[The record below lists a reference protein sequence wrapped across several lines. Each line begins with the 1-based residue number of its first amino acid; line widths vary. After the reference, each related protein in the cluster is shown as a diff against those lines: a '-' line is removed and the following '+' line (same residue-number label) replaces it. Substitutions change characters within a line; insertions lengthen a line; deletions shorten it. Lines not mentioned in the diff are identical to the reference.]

1 MALSELE
8 SQKKSVVL
16 AVCESFSIL
25 QTQLESFQIDQS
37 NMERD
42 DGSEAMERFAATSK
56 VLWAE
61 NERLNNEVKHVERDE
76 SLVTEERNE
85 LESSISEQTSEMEQ
99 VRDTASTQLNV
110 VNEEIEELK
119 KLLAEKEA
127 VASELTVQV
136 AEQEASIHRVRTK
149 FSRQLNKIY
158 KKEATVNENRNEWE
172 TEKSAYDQ
180 MKEEHEATVKSHS
193 EALLAHEDMMSR
205 LQHEIDSSQ
214 SMEKVIQKEIQ
225 FDNSSLD
232 DDTNTNDDVNNE
244 EMAKVQAQVVEC
256 EAAVDEANQVL
267 VLATGIISG
276 LKEEIR
282 DIDTQI
288 PSLEE
293 AKKSAAVKRDFRAA
307 GKAAK
312 QIKEMMARKE
322 TCEEE
327 LEFEAADRLKAAQ
340 DSLQEVDQALTKQ
353 QAIAHEQEKKHGIGC
368 MARLAKK
375 IKRIEQKRIDSNPEN
390 TDDSCITV
398 TSVGMW
404 VLSEEIS
411 ALKMEGEA
419 LGDKFGGWEAIMEQ
433 VEDFVEED
441 TEEEGSQDSIEEEI
455 VVEEEEQMEEE
466 MDERIEE
473 EEETENVVV
482 DAADVEE
489 TRQEAVEKF
498 KELSFSLQNAE
509 KDLEDA
515 VAEEDFEKAAELDEI
530 LQQVQNKIEALGLS
544 SKDLEALDNV
554 ANHDEEM
561 IQPVQDDAPIQDAHV
576 EEEVPTNNTEEIEVD
591 AQEDD
596 TMDDGVVVDVEEATV
611 PIDS

>member
-1 MALSELE
+1 
-8 SQKKSVVL
+8 
-16 AVCESFSIL
+16 
-25 QTQLESFQIDQS
+25 
-37 NMERD
+37 
-42 DGSEAMERFAATSK
+42 MERFAATSK

-76 SLVTEERNE
+76 SLVKEERNE

-99 VRDTASTQLNV
+99 TRDMASTQLNV

-180 MKEEHEATVKSHS
+180 MKEEHEAMVKSHS

-214 SMEKVIQKEIQ
+214 SMEKVIRKEIQ

-232 DDTNTNDDVNNE
+232 DDDANTNDDVNNE
-244 EMAKVQAQVVEC
+244 EMANVQAQVVEC
-256 EAAVDEANQVL
+256 EAAVDEANQ
-267 VLATGIISG
+267 
-276 LKEEIR
+276 
-282 DIDTQI
+282 
-288 PSLEE
+288 
-293 AKKSAAVKRDFRAA
+293 
-307 GKAAK
+307 
-312 QIKEMMARKE
+312 
-322 TCEEE
+322 
-327 LEFEAADRLKAAQ
+327 
-340 DSLQEVDQALTKQ
+340 DSLQEADQALAKQ
-353 QAIAHEQEKKHGIGC
+353 QAIAHEQEKKHGIAC

-375 IKRIEQKRIDSNPEN
+375 IKRLEQKRIDSNPEN

-411 ALKMEGEA
+411 ALGVEGEA
-419 LGDKFGGWEAIMEQ
+419 LGDKFGGWKAIMEQ
-433 VEDFVEED
+433 VEDFVDED

-455 VVEEEEQMEEE
+455 VVKEEEQTEEE
-466 MDERIEE
+466 VDERIEE

-482 DAADVEE
+482 DAADEEE
-489 TRQEAVEKF
+489 TRQEAIEKF
-498 KELSFSLQNAE
+498 KELSLSLQNAE

-515 VAEEDFEKAAELDEI
+515 VAEEDFEKAAELDEL

-544 SKDLEALDNV
+544 SEDLEALDNV
-554 ANHDEEM
+554 ADHDEEM
-561 IQPVQDDAPIQDAHV
+561 TQPVQDDAPIQDADV
-576 EEEVPTNNTEEIEVD
+576 EEEVPTNNTEEIEVN